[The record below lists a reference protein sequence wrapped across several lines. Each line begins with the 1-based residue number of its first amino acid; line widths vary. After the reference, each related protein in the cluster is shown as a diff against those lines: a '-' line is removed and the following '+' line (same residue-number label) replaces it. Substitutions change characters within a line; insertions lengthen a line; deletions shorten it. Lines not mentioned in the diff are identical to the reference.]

1 MKETPFYLHSVL
13 TEVVQLFCHYSA
25 RKVAQ
30 DLIFGVHMFVWHGT
44 QIFKKNPL
52 GLLWFASKTTSRST
66 SKWQG
71 VIRVMISGVLQR
83 DM

>member
-1 MKETPFYLHSVL
+1 MKETPFYLLS
-13 TEVVQLFCHYSA
+13 EVVQLFCHYSA

-30 DLIFGVHMFVWHGT
+30 DLIFSVHMFVWHGT
-44 QIFKKNPL
+44 QIFKKKNPL